1 MGRAH
6 NNEFDLKI
14 GERQYFVN
22 LYDQSRIEIKLL
34 VKLTLNFC
42 RPLEVNSRLTH
53 CSISLTLPD

>member
-14 GERQYFVN
+14 RERQYFVN

-42 RPLEVNSRLTH
+42 RPLEVDRRLTH
-53 CSISLTLPD
+53 GSISLTLPD